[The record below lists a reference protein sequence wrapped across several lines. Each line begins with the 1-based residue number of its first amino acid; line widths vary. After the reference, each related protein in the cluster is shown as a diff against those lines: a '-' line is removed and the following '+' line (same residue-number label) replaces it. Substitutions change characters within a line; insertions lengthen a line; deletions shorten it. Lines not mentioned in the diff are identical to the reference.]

1 MQKIIISQNL
11 KKSKNQDWQ
20 NFIQNFNADNN
31 NISSV
36 VMEIIQ
42 AVKQKRDQA
51 VISYTNKFDGTKAKK
66 ISDLIIEKNAIKNSE
81 KLLATEVKES
91 LKLAQKRIISY
102 HQKQLPKDFN
112 YRDKD
117 GVRLGNIWKPIEK
130 VGVYVPGGTASYPSS
145 FLMSV
150 LPAKCA
156 GVKEIS
162 IFAPS
167 QNGAINPAILYC
179 AKICEIDKIHLIG
192 GVQAIASMAYGTET
206 ISKVDKIV
214 GPGNS
219 YVALAKK
226 MLYGEVG
233 IDMIAGP
240 TDITIIADETAN
252 AKWVA
257 IDALSQLEHGIDS
270 KAFIITNKNKVADE
284 ILAEIHKIAPTL
296 PRFEIIKKSLRNS
309 AIFII
314 KNLDEASI
322 IANFIG
328 PEHLEICT
336 KNSQEILSQINNAGA
351 IFLGNYTPEAI
362 GDYMAGPSHTLPT
375 SSTAKFASGLSVY
388 DFLKRISLISCDQK
402 SFTKISKATSILA
415 KCEGLSAHQLSIDI
429 RQ

>member
-1 MQKIIISQNL
+1 MQKIIISQNI
-11 KKSKNQDWQ
+11 KKSKNLDWQ
-20 NFIQNFNADNN
+20 NFVKNFNVDIAE
-31 NISSV
+31 ISNKV
-36 VMEIIQ
+36 QEIIE
-42 AVKQKRDQA
+42 AVKQDKDQA
-51 VISYTNKFDGTKAKK
+51 VLNFTNKFDGTKAKN
-66 ISDLIIEKNAIKNSE
+66 ISDLILEKNTIKNSE
-81 KLLATEVKES
+81 KLINSEVKES
-91 LKLAQKRIISY
+91 LKLAKNRIIAY

-112 YRDKD
+112 YRDKS
-117 GVRLGNIWKPIEK
+117 GVKLGNIWKPIEK

-167 QNGAINPAILYC
+167 QKGAINPAILYC
-179 AKICEIDKIHLIG
+179 AKICEIEKIHLIG
-192 GVQAIASMAYGTET
+192 GAQAIASMAFGTES
-206 ISKVDKIV
+206 IAKVDKIV

-226 MLYGEVG
+226 MLYGQVG

-240 TDITIIADETAN
+240 TDITIIADETA
-252 AKWVA
+252 KPEWIA
-257 IDALSQLEHGIDS
+257 IDALSQLEHGPDS
-270 KAFIITNKNKVADE
+270 KAFIITDKINFADKIITAINKF
-284 ILAEIHKIAPTL
+284 APTL
-296 PRFEIIKKSLRNS
+296 PRNEIIKKSLKNS

-322 IANFIG
+322 IANFIA

-336 KNSQEILSQINNAGA
+336 KNSKEILSQIHNAGA

-375 SSTAKFASGLSVY
+375 SSTARFSSGLSVY

-402 SFTKISKATSILA
+402 SFNKINKATSILA